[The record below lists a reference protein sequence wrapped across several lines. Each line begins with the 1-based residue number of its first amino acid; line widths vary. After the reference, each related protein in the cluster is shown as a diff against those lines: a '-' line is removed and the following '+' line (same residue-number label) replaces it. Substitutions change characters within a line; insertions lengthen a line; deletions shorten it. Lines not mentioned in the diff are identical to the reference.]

1 MQPSYLNG
9 KTYDDPYQLDVN
21 CNPVVNNTDG
31 SIVGYKYFNF
41 DGLKE
46 GKTSL
51 DINLKPLGVE
61 GRIDVMIES
70 PWESKGGKKIGS
82 LNITKDMPQEAQ
94 NVQIALSDLS
104 EYKGKHAIYLLFSVE
119 EPTQSLCELY
129 EFTFV
134 TDTDSNSS
142 IIVIVL
148 LLLLIGGALLG
159 KRKKK

>member
-1 MQPSYLNG
+1 
-9 KTYDDPYQLDVN
+9 
-21 CNPVVNNTDG
+21 
-31 SIVGYKYFNF
+31 
-41 DGLKE
+41 
-46 GKTSL
+46 
-51 DINLKPLGVE
+51 
-61 GRIDVMIES
+61 
-70 PWESKGGKKIGS
+70 
-82 LNITKDMPQEAQ
+82 MPQEAQ

-129 EFTFV
+129 DFTFV